1 MNPITKSPIG
11 VVVSLTS
18 WRGRIYSEIVQLVLF
33 SLLKQESPVP
43 FKVVL
48 VLSTDEFPKKEKE
61 VPENILKMARGC
73 DNFEILWTKENTG
86 PYKKYGPVHRK
97 YPDLPIITVDDDSTA
112 YPHFM
117 KTLWELHRK
126 NPDRV
131 IYGCN
136 GKPYSW
142 IGKRSIDCVRYGVAL
157 YPPGSTYDLDEQFG
171 MKYFKFMDD
180 EFMRLLCVLNGT
192 HYVSI
197 DANSVLIINAFAQDK
212 AIGCVHGREFKE
224 ISEMWGRLKREHPE
238 LQKLLDANRKI
249 PN

>member
-1 MNPITKSPIG
+1 
-11 VVVSLTS
+11 
-18 WRGRIYSEIVQLVLF
+18 
-33 SLLKQESPVP
+33 
-43 FKVVL
+43 
-48 VLSTDEFPKKEKE
+48 
-61 VPENILKMARGC
+61 
-73 DNFEILWTKENTG
+73 
-86 PYKKYGPVHRK
+86 
-97 YPDLPIITVDDDSTA
+97 
-112 YPHFM
+112 M

-131 IYGCN
+131 IYGCD

-171 MKYFKFMDD
+171 MN
-180 EFMRLLCVLNGT
+180 RT

-212 AIGCVHGREFKE
+212 AIGRVHGREFKE
-224 ISEMWGRLKREHPE
+224 ISGMWVRLKREHPE